1 MQYKFPLKKILDFIP
16 KNDSFSVRTRKDS
29 PKEIRSR
36 GIYMLFSP
44 SFGIF
49 YIGINA
55 SDNDAYNTGTPQRL
69 RQHARKLLGITKHGT
84 KQTRNW
90 DEFRVIFFT
99 KDTLDDVEVI
109 FTPYTKFTSKKTLEM
124 HESHLIE
131 VHQPRCNSGES
142 T

>member
-16 KNDSFSVRTRKDS
+16 KDNSFSVRTRKDS
-29 PKEIRSR
+29 PKEIRSQ
-36 GIYMLFSP
+36 GIYMLSSP

-55 SDNDAYNTGTPQRL
+55 SDSTSYNAGTPQRL

-84 KQTRNW
+84 RQTKSW
-90 DEFRVIFFT
+90 DEFRHIFFT

-109 FTPYTKFTSKKTLEM
+109 FTSFANFTSKKVLEKR
-124 HESHLIE
+124 ESYLVKIHA
-131 VHQPRCNSGES
+131 PRCNSGES